1 MHINVQSCLIA
12 GDTKDGQGFFA
23 QFDPSK
29 VDIFYPLGP
38 GN

>member
-1 MHINVQSCLIA
+1 MFDRRRHQW
-12 GDTKDGQGFFA
+12 TKDGQGFFA

-38 GN
+38 GI